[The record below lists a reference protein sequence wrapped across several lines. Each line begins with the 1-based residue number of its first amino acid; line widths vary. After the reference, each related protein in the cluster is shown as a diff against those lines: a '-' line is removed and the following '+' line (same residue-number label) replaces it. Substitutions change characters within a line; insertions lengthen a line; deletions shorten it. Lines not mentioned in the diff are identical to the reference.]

1 MPVRDDPIRKLRQ
14 RRDALRAALAQVA
27 DMRPGSLVERY
38 RRCGK
43 PNCHCAR
50 EGERGHGPSFS
61 LTHAVKGK
69 TVTKIIPPE
78 AVVRT
83 RQQIE
88 EYQQFR
94 ALGQELV
101 DASERLCDAELRI
114 PDAAASTEGAMTGSS
129 SMRSLSLHPASA
141 IAIATGAAMASFNVG
156 RVKSVFIT
164 AVLRNV
170 RSWPRHRSGLR
181 HWRCDRGEF
190 R

>member
-114 PDAAASTEGAMTGSS
+114 PDAAASTEGAKKGASRRRLKARSRRTSNGS
-129 SMRSLSLHPASA
+129 
-141 IAIATGAAMASFNVG
+141 
-156 RVKSVFIT
+156 
-164 AVLRNV
+164 
-170 RSWPRHRSGLR
+170 
-181 HWRCDRGEF
+181 
-190 R
+190 